1 MVEEGQKC
9 QTIALLDGAV
19 TATKKQTLFLQGK
32 IVCEILVSRKRRR
45 LTITKRGNFE
55 GRRNHI

>member
-1 MVEEGQKC
+1 MVEEEEKC

-32 IVCEILVSRKRRR
+32 IVCEILVSRKKRR
-45 LTITKRGNFE
+45 LTITKRGN
-55 GRRNHI
+55 I